1 MPNYDNTL
9 ATGYNRAA
17 ALALLVGSAAGI
29 LVMATH
35 PTGRDVVHNA
45 STGGSNA
52 LVSLVH
58 AVAIIGEALV
68 LSGAL
73 AIVARLDAR
82 RDLATAG
89 YVFFALGGVAVII
102 AAVTSG
108 FLAPATVRGIADVD
122 AVERAGM
129 LNDLHYTGMIN
140 QAFVRMSVILTGVA
154 LLIWSAAI
162 IATKAFTP
170 GLAVFGIVLAA
181 ALLIG
186 VGSGYLRLNI
196 HGYGLVVL
204 GTGLWQVLIAMALW
218 RSRG

>member
-102 AAVTSG
+102 AAVASG